1 MKSTVLKTIGFCLF
15 VVTARLSRAQSDLG
29 DGLGLLSE
37 ITSSAPLGG
46 ITLTHTVWNPGP
58 GSVPNVWL
66 TNRLPVGVSF
76 LGTNKWPFP
85 GGPGPTSPPPPDPPL
100 LLSTITP
107 GNTFAAPSVVT
118 NPPAVAI
125 AITDLNRD
133 GWPDLVVAGGTN
145 NSPVTV
151 YFTVNSTNIPLSVP
165 TILPTVN
172 PPKLARTIAVGDLNG
187 DGLPDVICA
196 DALGSGLWTYLQSSG
211 VPGGTNFVLGPTFA
225 LTGVITAI
233 EVMDFDGDGFDD
245 LVALEPAKATLHL
258 LLNTTASTGVPGF
271 TEVDQLPT
279 SPNPTALGKEKKR
292 PGRESP
298 TLASLG
304 RLFVTT
310 DGGGGTVSVYIPSGS
325 TDPAN
330 LFLPRMDVPCGPT
343 PRAIGVVDLD
353 GDGLED
359 LVVANGPARTLTLLS
374 QSATGGYSPAGSLLA
389 DGTTSCDA
397 LHVLD
402 LNGDGRPEI
411 ITGSAGLPDCIVI
424 PNSRTPNPLSQ
435 AQFGG
440 PVHFALT
447 APFQNLAYDTYR
459 DGSQAGGFIAIGHTG
474 PGGGATPGGESFSV
488 LLLTQP
494 GARVAVPLGDLAPG
508 AATGVSLDLEVRVFG
523 ATNALLATGGGVN
536 PVGPIRDPIP
546 LRSIC
551 GKLFCVSGGVTQGM
565 GGFLASV
572 VISGPG
578 YYYSNS
584 AVTLANGTYCVD
596 LPFECGGI
604 FPINTIITVTS
615 TACPGQVLNVP
626 LWTYFQTATLPSLY
640 CGNCNACTN
649 VQNTMSLFSGSAPSG
664 LLPLGALDS
673 QFTTG
678 NPPFA
683 NANPYVTGP
692 DTGWLADGPNS
703 RWIGPD
709 LLFKSSAGVYCYT
722 NSFYLPCT
730 NSAWLQGQWT
740 LAGAGGSVLL
750 NGAATGISLSGFGLE
765 TSWHPFSLTSGFVA
779 GWNTLVFCVTN
790 PPSSVGLSYNPTGLR
805 TEITGTAHCCAGCAE
820 IHCPTNMV
828 VEICTNGPAPY
839 GVVVN
844 YPPPAAFSHCGV
856 ITNLVCVP
864 PSGGFF
870 PLGTNLIVCTT
881 SDSLGNSATCSFK
894 VIVLPD
900 FTPPI
905 VQCPPVNTVVTG
917 CPPLMPNF
925 TTNVTAVDNCSTP
938 AQITVTQAIPPGT
951 PLPGGQTVVVI
962 HVCDAAGNCRD
973 CDVII
978 NAVPTGGNPTIT
990 CPANLVLLTCTTSAV
1005 ANFTVLAS
1013 NYTGTVVCMPPS
1025 GSVFPLGA
1033 TWVTCTATN
1042 TCGGV
1047 ATCSFSVTVRPP
1059 PGRWNCWQVGIGI
1072 PFTLVNGATTSFH
1085 PVDTGGVAGT
1095 TLSLLP
1101 VPGATNSGL
1110 LLQPGTASA
1119 ITFTTVLDF
1128 TAPVGAGFDLVLPP
1142 DPAHPNQ
1149 PTTLSVRNKGKKG
1162 YCVKTQKFYD
1172 DSPSALMRGYP
1183 VNTNGDL
1190 LDPLSFTFAE
1200 VDANGVFDIGFQP
1213 GVTNCHI
1220 TIDLD
1225 LKTGTV
1231 SVEFPGPIV
1240 PATDRKGWDGC
1251 IYGPDRPIKKPTSRV
1266 TVIPP
1271 APPGVPPITD
1281 RYLYASG
1288 VAELPIED
1296 PSLSTQS
1303 ASKPPRRWGDGHV
1316 TLIKAYDDDSV
1327 EFLAGGDGGGVH
1339 VDLGTAN
1346 SFDLRLT
1353 KFETNALPGEE
1364 LLTRTLGPIRGLT
1377 NRPPPPFLDAC
1388 LLKASSAGVEG
1399 SADFSNLDS
1408 PTVRVQVLSGGV
1420 LVAER
1425 VGVAAELGHTL
1436 FTLPTWPEQLGK
1448 LGGPT
1453 PCRRIKI
1460 KQLGLITLPA
1470 SGGLPPQEVIGD
1482 ECRVLAETPPGTP
1495 HPDCYSGFEF
1505 IATAGADW
1513 GVSNLLITP
1522 ACTPVP
1528 LVVTRGPAGITAT
1541 WVGDGFRLQGAVTL
1555 AGPWLDLGVGSPVT
1569 LPPNHPA
1576 RYFRLLCN

>member
-15 VVTARLSRAQSDLG
+15 VATAKLGWAQSDLG
-29 DGLGLLSE
+29 DGLGLRSE
-37 ITSSAPLGG
+37 ITGSAPLGG
-46 ITLTHTVWNPGP
+46 LALTHTVWNPGP
-58 GSVPNVWL
+58 GSVTNVWL

-76 LGTNKWPFP
+76 LGTNRWPFP
-85 GGPGPTSPPPPDPPL
+85 GGTGPTYPTPPDPPL
-100 LLSTITP
+100 LLSAIAP
-107 GNTFAAPSVVT
+107 GTTFAAPSVVT

-125 AITDLNRD
+125 AIADLNRD
-133 GWPDLVVAGGTN
+133 GWPDLITASGTN
-145 NSPVTV
+145 NSAVTV

-165 TILPTVN
+165 TTLPTVS

-196 DALGSGLWTYLQSSG
+196 DALGSGLWTYLQSGAS
-211 VPGGTNFVLGPTFA
+211 PGGTNFVLGPNFA

-233 EVMDFDGDGFDD
+233 EVMDFDGDGYDD

-258 LLNTTASTGVPGF
+258 LLNTTASTGSPGF
-271 TEVDQLPT
+271 AEVGQLPT
-279 SPNPTALGKEKKR
+279 PPNPTALGKEKKR

-304 RLFVTT
+304 RLFVTSDT
-310 DGGGGTVSVYIPSGS
+310 GGSGNLSVFIPSGS

-330 LFLPRMDVPCGPT
+330 LFLPRMDLPCGPT
-343 PRAIGVVDLD
+343 PRAIGIGDLD

-359 LVVANGPARTLTLLS
+359 LVIANGSARTLTLLR
-374 QSATGGYSPAGSLLA
+374 QSATGGYSDAGSMLA
-389 DGTTSCDA
+389 DVSTSCAA
-397 LHVLD
+397 LHLLD

-411 ITGSAGLPDCIVI
+411 ITGSAGMPDCVVI
-424 PNSRTPNPLSQ
+424 PNSRTSNPLSP
-435 AQFGG
+435 AQFGS

-447 APFQNLAYDTYR
+447 APFRNLAYDTFR
-459 DGSQAGGFIAIGHTG
+459 DGSQAGGFIAVGHTG
-474 PGGGATPGGESFSV
+474 PNAGATPGGESFSV
-488 LLLTQP
+488 LHLTQP
-494 GARVAVPLGDLAPG
+494 GASVAVPLGDLAPG
-508 AATGVSLDLEVRVFG
+508 AATGVSLDLEVRIFD
-523 ATNALLATGGGVN
+523 ATNALLAVGGGVN

-565 GGFLASV
+565 GGFSASV

-604 FPINTIITVTS
+604 FPINTTITVS
-615 TACPGQVLNVP
+615 SAACPGQVVNVP
-626 LWTYFQTATLPSLY
+626 LWTYFQTATLPSMY

-649 VQNTMSLFSGSAPSG
+649 VQNTVSLFSGSSASG
-664 LLPLGALDS
+664 LLTVGSLDP

-692 DTGWLADGPNS
+692 STGWLADGPNS
-703 RWIGPD
+703 RWLGPD
-709 LLFKSSAGVYCYT
+709 LLFQSFAGVYCYT

-740 LAGAGGSVLL
+740 LAGSGGSILL
-750 NGAATGISLSGFGLE
+750 NGAVTGISLSGAGLE

-790 PPSSVGLSYNPTGLR
+790 PPGSAGLPTNPTGLR

-828 VEICTNGPAPY
+828 VEVCTNAAPY
-839 GVVVN
+839 GAVVN
-844 YPPPAAFSHCGV
+844 YPMPAAFSYCGV

-864 PSGGFF
+864 PSGSFF
-870 PLGTNLIVCTT
+870 PLGTNVVVCTT
-881 SDSLGNSATCSFK
+881 SDSLGNSASCSFQ
-894 VIVLPD
+894 VIVRPD

-905 VQCPPVNTVVTG
+905 VQCPPINTVVTG

-938 AQITVTQAIPPGT
+938 AQITVTQTIPPGT

-990 CPANLVLLTCTTSAV
+990 CPANLVLLTCNTSAV

-1013 NYTGTVVCMPPS
+1013 NNTGTVVCTPPS
-1025 GSVFPLGA
+1025 GSVFPLGV

-1047 ATCSFSVTVRPP
+1047 ATCYFSVTVRRSTI
-1059 PGRWNCWQVGIGI
+1059 RWDCWQVGIGI
-1072 PFTLVNGATTSFH
+1072 PFTLVNGATTVFS
-1085 PVDTGGVAGT
+1085 PTTGLPSGASP

-1101 VPGATNSGL
+1101 FPGATNSGL

-1142 DPAHPNQ
+1142 DPGHPNQ
-1149 PTTLSVRNKGKKG
+1149 PASLSFRRKSGPKG
-1162 YCVKTQKFYD
+1162 YCVKMQKFYD
-1172 DSPSALMRGYP
+1172 DAPSALMRGYS

-1200 VDANGVFDIGFQP
+1200 VSANGVFDIGYQP

-1225 LKTGTV
+1225 LKTGAV

-1271 APPGVPPITD
+1271 APPAVPLIAD
-1281 RYLYASG
+1281 RYLYVSG
-1288 VAELPIED
+1288 VAELPVEE

-1303 ASKPPRRWGDGHV
+1303 ASRPRRRWGDGHV
-1316 TLIKAYDDDSV
+1316 TLMKAYDDDSV
-1327 EFLAGGDGGGVH
+1327 EFVAGGEGGGVH
-1339 VDLGTAN
+1339 VDLGTAS

-1377 NRPPPPFLDAC
+1377 NRPPPPFLDAMW
-1388 LLKASSAGVEG
+1388 LKAATNSVEC
-1399 SADFSNLDS
+1399 AVDFSNVGATS
-1408 PTVRVQVLSGGV
+1408 VTVNVLSNGIVVAFGV
-1420 LVAER
+1420 MPGPIISTNDPLVIDR
-1425 VGVAAELGHTL
+1425 WPDHLGH
-1436 FTLPTWPEQLGK
+1436 LPGSGVIRLTSAIPFLIDGFVGNEVQFI
-1448 LGGPT
+1448 P
-1453 PCRRIKI
+1453 
-1460 KQLGLITLPA
+1460 GL
-1470 SGGLPPQEVIGD
+1470 
-1482 ECRVLAETPPGTP
+1482 PPGTP
-1495 HPDCYSGFEF
+1495 LPDYYSSFEF
-1505 IATAGADW
+1505 IASEGADW
-1513 GVSNLLITP
+1513 GVSELNVTT
-1522 ACTPVP
+1522 ACSPVP
-1528 LVVTRGPAGITAT
+1528 LNLTRSTAGITAT

-1555 AGPWLDLGVGSPVT
+1555 AGPWLDLGVSSPVT